1 MTNTFSLVAAL
12 GLSALA
18 GWEGTA
24 SGEPFSRECVAP
36 KLKLE
41 QGLNIAR
48 VITLRETAGRLPEVS
63 VGDLEEVWDWH
74 PAGRTA
80 SAHARHSGGGSY
92 PIGSG
97 RQEVDGRDEPRG
109 GRFSHRASE
118 KSPTISA
125 EGTHQPNGGNQESES
140 SRSGHAWHDGHGH
153 YPKGANERVV
163 TGGDMSRGE
172 TSSRG
177 TSATKPTEYAEGT
190 RRYSSHSRYSRA
202 NGGGGVSSSRQR
214 DDIGGIGFYIFLCL
228 LLYGVPFSIP
238 LYLKLSEEGP
248 EHLFRWGYRLGCPS
262 LSQYALQ
269 KSNRI
274 HVDSVFLQ
282 ALTAGKTEWVDL
294 LLESDWEGKSSSKI
308 ALLFIEGLIQ
318 QPHLSTDIFLHI
330 SRYLSDSCGVDL
342 NDRLTIFDCLH
353 YSASADAECP
363 DAVKSACNA
372 QLNLERQQE
381 RVHGECGEQ
390 YRTTWSTQ
398 PLMML
403 VSAMHRRDLAELL
416 LQEGLCSNIALLYQ
430 AAIERREMREA
441 ERLLTY
447 GGSCKVALSDAVRY
461 GVSLPVLLHLL
472 SRYLRQGCSIYAD
485 LSYNGGGSILHHALF
500 WQRDDVVEYLL
511 DEYTDRE
518 RFERGAQQS
527 LLALAAAKNSPHLAR
542 IADLPPNWLRMLTV
556 IDQIEE
562 SEIWDKL
569 RTLLNETTYSEA
581 ARYINEKDENG
592 NTPLGRMVWAWFCS
606 TKHLHRKQY
615 VTYEKDET
623 YHRIHILLRLGAGPH
638 GGFREPFPGEWHSLV
653 YYAAIMGNAPLVDL
667 LATFGASVWEAYH
680 NKHLIRTVGIKPL
693 LNQWYKTPERR

>member
-1 MTNTFSLVAAL
+1 MTNTFSLIAAL
-12 GLSALA
+12 GLSALT
-18 GWEGTA
+18 GWEGTT
-24 SGEPFSRECVAP
+24 SGKPFSWECVAP
-36 KLKLE
+36 KHRLE
-41 QGLNIAR
+41 QGLNITR
-48 VITLRETAGRLPEVS
+48 VITLREEAARLPEVS

-92 PIGSG
+92 PDGADK
-97 RQEVDGRDEPRG
+97 QEVDGRDEPRG
-109 GRFSHRASE
+109 GTFSHRTSE
-118 KSPTISA
+118 KSPTLSA

-140 SRSGHAWHDGHGH
+140 SRSGHAWHDGHGN

-248 EHLFRWGYRLGCPS
+248 EHLFHWGFRLGWLS

-269 KSNRI
+269 KSDRI

-282 ALTAGKTEWVDL
+282 AVTAGKTEWVDL
-294 LLESDWEGKSSSKI
+294 LLAADWEGKSSSKI

-318 QPHLSTDIFLHI
+318 QPHLSTDIFQHI
-330 SRYLSDSCGVDL
+330 SRYLSGPCGVDL
-342 NDRLTIFDCLH
+342 NDRLSL
-353 YSASADAECP
+353 SSCP
-363 DAVKSACNA
+363 RGATDSDSPSDEKM
-372 QLNLERQQE
+372 QWPLLDLERKEEEVQQTWGKE
-381 RVHGECGEQ
+381 KRI
-390 YRTTWSTQ
+390 TWSTQ
-398 PLMML
+398 PLMMI
-403 VSAMHRRDLAELL
+403 VCAMHRRDLAELL

-430 AAIERREMREA
+430 SAMQRGEEREA
-441 ERLLTY
+441 ERLLAY

-461 GVSLPVLLHLL
+461 GVSLPVLLRIL
-472 SRYLRQGCSIYAD
+472 SRYLRQGGSIYAD
-485 LSYNGGGSILHHALF
+485 LSYNGGGSILHQALF

-511 DEYTDRE
+511 DAYTDRE
-518 RFERGAQQS
+518 RFERGVQQS
-527 LLALAAAKNSPHLAR
+527 LLSLAAAKNSPHLGR
-542 IADLPPNWLRMLTV
+542 IADLPPNWLRMLKD
-556 IDQIEE
+556 IDQVAE

-569 RTLLNETTYSEA
+569 RALLNETTYSEA

-592 NTPLGRMVWAWFCS
+592 NTPLGRMVWAWFCE

-615 VTYEKDET
+615 VTYQKGET
-623 YHRIHILLRLGAGPH
+623 YQRIHILLRLGADPNC
-638 GGFREPFPGEWHSLV
+638 GFREPLSGEWHSLV
-653 YYAAIMGNAPLVDL
+653 FYAAIMGNAHLVDL
-667 LATFGASVWEAYH
+667 LASCGASVWEASQ
-680 NKHLIRTVGIKPL
+680 NKALIRTVGIKPL
-693 LNQWYKTPERR
+693 LNQWYKTPKRG

>member
-1 MTNTFSLVAAL
+1 M
-12 GLSALA
+12 
-18 GWEGTA
+18 
-24 SGEPFSRECVAP
+24 P
-36 KLKLE
+36 
-41 QGLNIAR
+41 
-48 VITLRETAGRLPEVS
+48 
-63 VGDLEEVWDWH
+63 
-74 PAGRTA
+74 
-80 SAHARHSGGGSY
+80 
-92 PIGSG
+92 
-97 RQEVDGRDEPRG
+97 
-109 GRFSHRASE
+109 
-118 KSPTISA
+118 
-125 EGTHQPNGGNQESES
+125 
-140 SRSGHAWHDGHGH
+140 
-153 YPKGANERVV
+153 
-163 TGGDMSRGE
+163 RGE

-202 NGGGGVSSSRQR
+202 NGSGGISSSRQR
-214 DDIGGIGFYIFLCL
+214 DDLGFIFFLSLLGISAVFG
-228 LLYGVPFSIP
+228 IP

-248 EHLFRWGYRLGCPS
+248 EHLFQWGFRHGLLS

-308 ALLFIEGLIQ
+308 ALLFIKGLLQ
-318 QPHLSTDIFLHI
+318 QPHLSADIFLHI

-342 NDRLTIFDCLH
+342 NDRLTISDRLH
-353 YSASADAECP
+353 YGASADAECP
-363 DAVKSACNA
+363 DTVKSASDA
-372 QLNLERQQE
+372 QLDLERKQE
-381 RVHGECGEQ
+381 KVHGEWGDE
-390 YRTTWSTQ
+390 YRITWSTQ

-403 VSAMHRRDLAELL
+403 VCAMHRCDLAELL

-430 AAIERREMREA
+430 SAMERGEMEKA
-441 ERLLTY
+441 DRLLTY

-461 GVSLPVLLHLL
+461 GVSLPVLLHIL
-472 SRYLRQGCSIYAD
+472 SRYLRQGGSIYAD

-500 WQRDDVVEYLL
+500 WQRDDVAEYLL
-511 DEYTDRE
+511 DEDTDRE

-592 NTPLGRMVWAWFCS
+592 NTPLGRMVWAWFCA
-606 TKHLHRKQY
+606 TKPLHRKQHI
-615 VTYEKDET
+615 TYERGET
-623 YHRIHILLRLGAGPH
+623 YLRIHMLLRLGAGPDC
-638 GGFREPFPGEWHSLV
+638 GFREPLSGEWHSLV

-693 LNQWYKTPERR
+693 LNQWYKHKYH

>member
-24 SGEPFSRECVAP
+24 SGKPFSWECVAP
-36 KLKLE
+36 KHRLE

-48 VITLRETAGRLPEVS
+48 VITLREAAARLPEVS

-74 PAGRTA
+74 PAGRAA
-80 SAHARHSGGGSY
+80 SVHARHGGGSY
-92 PIGSG
+92 PIGADK
-97 RQEVDGRDEPRG
+97 QEVAGRDKSRHTT
-109 GRFSHRASE
+109 FSHRASE
-118 KSPTISA
+118 KRPTSSA
-125 EGTHQPNGGNQESES
+125 EGTHQPSGRDQDSET
-140 SRSGHAWHDGHGH
+140 SRSGRAWHEGHGN

-163 TGGDMSRGE
+163 IGGDMPRGE

-177 TSATKPTEYAEGT
+177 TSATKPTEYAEGS
-190 RRYSSHSRYSRA
+190 RRFSSHSRYSQA
-202 NGGGGVSSSRQR
+202 HGSGGVSSSRQR
-214 DDIGGIGFYIFLCL
+214 DDIGGIGFIFFLSL
-228 LLYGVPFSIP
+228 LGISAVFGIP

-248 EHLFRWGYRLGCPS
+248 EHLFRWGYRHGMLS

-294 LLESDWEGKSSSKI
+294 LLKSDWEGKSSSKT
-308 ALLFIEGLIQ
+308 ALLFIKGLIQ
-318 QPHLSTDIFLHI
+318 QPHLSADIFLHV
-330 SRYLSDSCGVDL
+330 SRYLSDLCGVDL
-342 NDRLTIFDCLH
+342 NDRLTISDRLH
-353 YSASADAECP
+353 YGASADAECP
-363 DAVKSACNA
+363 DAVKSASDA
-372 QLNLERQQE
+372 QLDLERKQE
-381 RVHGECGEQ
+381 KVHGEWGDE
-390 YRTTWSTQ
+390 YRITWSTQ

-403 VSAMHRRDLAELL
+403 VCAMHRRDLAELL

-430 AAIERREMREA
+430 SAMERGEMEKA
-441 ERLLTY
+441 DRLLTY
-447 GGSCKVALSDAVRY
+447 GGSSKVALSDAVRY
-461 GVSLPVLLHLL
+461 GVSLPVLLHIL
-472 SRYLRQGCSIYAD
+472 SRYLRQGGSIYAD

-511 DEYTDRE
+511 DAYTDRE

-542 IADLPPNWLRMLTV
+542 IADLPSNWLRMLTV

-569 RTLLNETTYSEA
+569 RALLDETAYSEA
-581 ARYINEKDENG
+581 ARYINEKDENS
-592 NTPLGRMVWAWFCS
+592 NTALGRMVWAWFCA

-615 VTYEKDET
+615 VTYQKGET
-623 YHRIHILLRLGAGPH
+623 YQRIHILLRLGAGPNC
-638 GGFREPFPGEWHSLV
+638 GFREPLSGEWHSLV

-667 LATFGASVWEAYH
+667 LATCGASVWEAYN
-680 NKHLIRTVGIKPL
+680 NKALIRTVGIKPL
-693 LNQWYKTPERR
+693 LNQWYKTPKRK